1 MGKIVIVDYGS
12 QYTQLIARKTRDLRV
27 FSEVVTAT
35 SQPNLEDISG
45 LILSGG
51 PFSVYDPRA
60 PRIPAWVKPLIEKG
74 VPILGICYGFQL
86 LTQYF
91 GGRVDRAHS
100 SEYGRMPIVRQGENP
115 LFDGIDR
122 SLTVWMSHGDSVLEL
137 PPGFAICALSENEII
152 ASAFHVKDPIYGLQF
167 HPEVNHT
174 EFGDRIFSN
183 FLFKIC
189 RCTPDWTLK
198 DFIAIERENL
208 RATIGTQRAV
218 CAVSGGVDSTVAA
231 VLAHQA
237 IGSQLT
243 GVFVDTGLLRKNED
257 AVVPDLLR
265 RSFGLNLR
273 VVNAR
278 ETFLARLAGVVDPE
292 EKRKIIGETFIR
304 VFESEA
310 REIGSPPFLIQGTIY
325 SDVIESAGTLGGG
338 TIKIKTHHN
347 VGGLPQD
354 MRFKIVEPLR
364 FLFKDEVRR
373 AGAILNIPEQILAR
387 HPFPGPGMA
396 IRCLG
401 EVTSDRVRILKEV
414 DAIFLQTLHEFGW
427 KEKVWQAFAVLL
439 PLKSVGVAG
448 DQRAYGNVV
457 ALRSVDSSDAM
468 TADWSRV
475 PYHILDEA
483 ARRIINRVAEVG
495 RVVYDITAKP
505 PATIEWE

>member
-60 PRIPAWVKPLIEKG
+60 PRIPDWVKPLIEKE

-243 GVFVDTGLLRKNED
+243 GVFVADVTGRR
-257 AVVPDLLR
+257 PD
-265 RSFGLNLR
+265 
-273 VVNAR
+273 
-278 ETFLARLAGVVDPE
+278 
-292 EKRKIIGETFIR
+292 
-304 VFESEA
+304 EA
-310 REIGSPPFLIQGTIY
+310 R
-325 SDVIESAGTLGGG
+325 DVVA
-338 TIKIKTHHN
+338 
-347 VGGLPQD
+347 
-354 MRFKIVEPLR
+354 
-364 FLFKDEVRR
+364 
-373 AGAILNIPEQILAR
+373 
-387 HPFPGPGMA
+387 
-396 IRCLG
+396 
-401 EVTSDRVRILKEV
+401 
-414 DAIFLQTLHEFGW
+414 LHEFGHI
-427 KEKVWQAFAVLL
+427 ELHQGILAAEHESCQSLGQFRLAHTRRADHDDVLRGDL
-439 PLKSVGVAG
+439 VAQVRP
-448 DQRAYGNVV
+448 D
-457 ALRSVDSSDAM
+457 
-468 TADWSRV
+468 
-475 PYHILDEA
+475 IL
-483 ARRIINRVAEVG
+483 
-495 RVVYDITAKP
+495 TP
-505 PATIEWE
+505 PAVAQRDRHGPLGLRLADDVPIELGDDLFRC